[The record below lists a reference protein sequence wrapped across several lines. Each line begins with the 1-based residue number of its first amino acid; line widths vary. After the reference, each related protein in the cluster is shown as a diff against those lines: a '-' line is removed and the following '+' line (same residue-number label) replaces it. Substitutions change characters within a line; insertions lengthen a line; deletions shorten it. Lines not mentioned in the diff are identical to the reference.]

1 MPKLP
6 PRYLDTVAMFEDHGD
21 GKLRYAATGFFCRY
35 FTGGAE
41 GRTLLF
47 LVTTARAVSGNLGD
61 TRLVCRR
68 PRGFRRISYAA
79 DGKDGLA
86 LGDWLVDS
94 ELDVALL
101 PLDSERLAADAV
113 RYQTFD
119 VSGGALQGRE
129 MGHRGIG
136 EGDDVLLLGF
146 TPERL
151 RFSPATMVRRGIIA
165 RIQDFYRRRSPSFLV
180 DATTFAGNTGS
191 PVVIRPARGR
201 KGDPL
206 THPTIHLIGLVSDSL
221 PNPEGP
227 VRRDEE
233 GRTMFVRVH
242 TGLVRV
248 VPVDAILG
256 LVRMAGRSGSA

>member
-6 PRYLDTVAMFEDHGD
+6 PRYLDTVAIFEAYRHR
-21 GKLRYAATGFFCRY
+21 KLHYAATGFFCRY
-35 FTGGAE
+35 FTGGAG

-47 LVTTARAVSGNLGD
+47 LVTTARAVSGNLSD

-68 PRGFRRISYAA
+68 RRGFRRTSYAA
-79 DGKDGLA
+79 GGKGGLA
-86 LGDWLVDS
+86 LGTWLVDA
-94 ELDVALL
+94 ERDVAVL
-101 PLDSERLAADAV
+101 PLDPDRLSADAI

-119 VSGGALQGRE
+119 VSGGALNSWQ

-146 TPERL
+146 TPERV
-151 RFSPATMVRRGIIA
+151 RFRPVTMVRRGIIA
-165 RIQDFYRRRSPSFLV
+165 RIQDCYRGQSPTFLV
-180 DATTFAGNTGS
+180 DATIFAGNTGS

-227 VRRDEE
+227 IRHDGE
-233 GRTMFVRVH
+233 GRTMLVRVH

-248 VPVDAILG
+248 VPVDAILR
-256 LVRMAGRSGSA
+256 LVLMADRSGSA